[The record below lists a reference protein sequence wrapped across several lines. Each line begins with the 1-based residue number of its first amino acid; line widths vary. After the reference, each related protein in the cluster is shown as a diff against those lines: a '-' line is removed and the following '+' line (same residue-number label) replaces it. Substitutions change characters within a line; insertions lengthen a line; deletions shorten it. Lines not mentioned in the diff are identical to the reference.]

1 MKIELLAKKGAIRLL
16 RSLSKKK
23 ELKFTE
29 VQEFV
34 GSPTTASQRLKELE
48 GMGVVRREVQADRYR
63 SVQYSLTDKGKRIVK
78 LVDELEQIL

>member
-16 RSLSKKK
+16 RALSKKK
-23 ELKFTE
+23 ELKFAE
-29 VQEFV
+29 IQKLI

-63 SVQYSLTDKGKRIVK
+63 SVRYSLTDKGRRIVK
-78 LVDELEQIL
+78 FVDELEQTR